1 MTVAKENIS
10 PQQLSLSVE
19 LEFTAVNVLKNA
31 IKINIITIYRPQS
44 LTKSAFLYKLQRL
57 MESLPRDV
65 LTIVMGDFNI
75 NLIEFP
81 HHKIITLMKEFGFVQ
96 QVKVPT
102 TDYGSLFDHVY
113 LNREVC
119 IQINVIDTYFSDH
132 DKIFISLKL

>member
-1 MTVAKENIS
+1 MVPCSPKIAKENIS

-81 HHKIITLMKEFGFVQ
+81 HHEIITLMKEFGFVQ
-96 QVKVPT
+96 EVKVPT
-102 TDYGSLFDHVY
+102 TDYGSH
-113 LNREVC
+113 C
-119 IQINVIDTYFSDH
+119 
-132 DKIFISLKL
+132 